1 MSTTMTSP
9 AQQLQQEIEESGR
22 MDSRPI
28 EFYQELID
36 YGIESLEQFE
46 DSYQGQYQSGA
57 DFAEQLCDDCGYL
70 GSNQGIPDFILNH
83 IDWETVWSNE
93 LRFDYF
99 AIKVGYVYEFFHNF

>member
-1 MSTTMTSP
+1 MLATMTSP
-9 AQQLQQEIEESGR
+9 AEQLQQSIVEQGYWDEFKTIS
-22 MDSRPI
+22 I
-28 EFYQELID
+28 EFFRELID

-57 DFAEQLCDDCGYL
+57 EFAEQISEECGYL
-70 GSNQGIPDFILNH
+70 SDTNLPIWIQNH

-99 AIKVGYVYEFFHNF
+99 EVDGHFFRNF

>member
-1 MSTTMTSP
+1 MTSP
-9 AQQLQQEIEESGR
+9 AETLRKEIES
-22 MDSRPI
+22 DSVYFDYFENKSI
-28 EFYQELID
+28 EFFNKLVD

-46 DSYQGQYQSGA
+46 DSYQGQHDSGA
-57 DFAEQLCDDCGYL
+57 DFAESLCDDCGYL

-99 AIKVGYVYEFFHNF
+99 VVDGHFFSNNF